1 MCDYDDI
8 LLENDGHMN
17 FYSVNDRCCD
27 FVLTEIANHLNLKG
41 KEIILDGN
49 ESKKIALKIQ
59 DFLGK
64 KIDLILKVYSKA
76 LFYQLLELHH
86 SLQYWK
92 FNSINRFY
100 SIDSVFRYV
109 GEKFENQLQFADIYT
124 ETDNLTTFIIERIV
138 RNNFISMQGVS
149 PSLEEIDM
157 LYAYAKQY
165 YIICQYLDLAS
176 TRRKDATL
184 TILKNGRF
192 TLPVLLLNK
201 YLKYF
206 RMLREEEYNNVNYKK

>member
-1 MCDYDDI
+1 M
-8 LLENDGHMN
+8 
-17 FYSVNDRCCD
+17 
-27 FVLTEIANHLNLKG
+27 
-41 KEIILDGN
+41 
-49 ESKKIALKIQ
+49 
-59 DFLGK
+59 
-64 KIDLILKVYSKA
+64 ILKVYSKA
-76 LFYQLLELHH
+76 IFYQLLELHH

-176 TRRKDATL
+176 TGRKGATL